1 MPFPGGRNSARRIA
15 ALLPP
20 ARSLIAAGLLVAA
33 GAGAYAA
40 ARATPLFDV
49 RDVEVRG
56 ALPATAR
63 DVRAAVEPLVGRSL
77 LALDGADLVRRVEG
91 IPEIAD
97 AQYDRAFP
105 HTLVVTVR
113 QEQPAAVLRRGAQAW
128 LVAASGRVL
137 QQLPLRHAAALPRV
151 WIPKRVIVEAGQAV
165 PDRRAA
171 RAVAAVAQL
180 DSRFPARVRDVR
192 TGPDELTFRL
202 VSGLELRLGDDR
214 ELALKLAIAGRIL
227 PTLSAPSRSGPAYLD
242 VSVVE
247 RPVSGGGNSQ
257 LEGIA

>member
-1 MPFPGGRNSARRIA
+1 MQRVV

-20 ARSLIAAGLLVAA
+20 ARSLIAAGLVVAA

-49 RDVEVRG
+49 RAVEVHG
-56 ALPATAR
+56 ASPATAR
-63 DVRAAVEPLVGRSL
+63 DVRAAVDPLVGRSL
-77 LALDGADLVRRVEG
+77 LGLDGAELVRRVEA

-105 HTLVVTVR
+105 YTLVVTVR
-113 QEQPAAVLRRGAQAW
+113 QERPAAVLRRGPQAW
-128 LVAASGRVL
+128 LMAASGRVL
-137 QQLPLRHAAALPRV
+137 QQLPRKHAASLPRV
-151 WIPKRVIVEAGQAV
+151 WIPKRVMVETGRAV
-165 PDRRAA
+165 ADRRAA
-171 RAVAAVAQL
+171 RAIAAVAQV
-180 DSRFPARVRDVR
+180 DSGFPARVRDVR

-202 VSGLELRLGDDR
+202 ASGLELRLGDDR

-227 PTLSAPSRSGPAYLD
+227 PTLAAPAGGGPAYLD

-257 LEGIA
+257 LEGTA